1 MCFVDSDGFD
11 AKRNLPTSKNVRD
24 YVVLGVS
31 RVWHRENLFGN
42 VAEKLHDEA
51 EKLHDVAEKPHDV
64 AEKLH
69 DVAEKAML
77 LSCFVHGLFGQDLK

>member
-1 MCFVDSDGFD
+1 M
-11 AKRNLPTSKNVRD
+11 RD

-42 VAEKLHDEA
+42 VAEKLHD
-51 EKLHDVAEKPHDV
+51 DVAEKLHDV

-77 LSCFVHGLFGQDLK
+77 LSCFVHGLFGRDLK

>member
-1 MCFVDSDGFD
+1 M
-11 AKRNLPTSKNVRD
+11 
-24 YVVLGVS
+24 
-31 RVWHRENLFGN
+31 WHRENLFGN

>member
-1 MCFVDSDGFD
+1 MCCVDSDNFD
-11 AKRNLPTSKNVRD
+11 AKKNLPTSKNVRD

-31 RVWHRENLFGN
+31 RVWHRENLSGN
-42 VAEKLHDEA
+42 VAEKL
-51 EKLHDVAEKPHDV
+51 HDV

-77 LSCFVHGLFGQDLK
+77 LSCFLHGLFGQDLK

>member
-1 MCFVDSDGFD
+1 MILIESVACQLCCVDSDNFD

-42 VAEKLHDEA
+42 VAEKP
-51 EKLHDVAEKPHDV
+51 HDVAEKPHDV
-64 AEKLH
+64 AEK
-69 DVAEKAML
+69 AML
-77 LSCFVHGLFGQDLK
+77 LSWIPKETNFTTQV